1 MSSYEDYT
9 RVSRYYDRTRQAIG
23 VEIVVGCLAQAP
35 PPLHETVVLD
45 AGCGTGNYS
54 RAVLGHVGRVE
65 AVDGNPD
72 MLRVARDKM
81 LAERD
86 AGAVAF
92 HEGDITALPF
102 DDAVFDGVMVNQV
115 LHHLP
120 DDPGDGFPAHRLVLV
135 EMARVL
141 KPGGVLVVNTSSQH
155 QLRHGYWYHDLIPG
169 AAAAVRSRFAPL
181 DTLARLL
188 DDVGLAYSGRFAPLD
203 AVIQGQAYFDPR
215 GPLRDPW
222 RDGDSTWS
230 LLSPPALER
239 ALARVRELDERGR
252 LEEYV
257 RHHDALRPD
266 FGQVTFL
273 LSFRPRQPG

>member
-9 RVSRYYDRTRQAIG
+9 RVARHYDRTRRAVG
-23 VEIVVGCLAQAP
+23 AEIAVGCLAQAP
-35 PPLHETVVLD
+35 SPLHETVVLD

-72 MLRVARDKM
+72 MLRVARVKM
-81 LAERD
+81 
-86 AGAVAF
+86 AGEHDTGLVGF

-102 DDAVFDGVMVNQV
+102 EDEVFDGAMVNQV
-115 LHHLP
+115 LHHLS
-120 DDPGDGFPAHRLVLV
+120 DDPGGGFPAHRAVLA
-135 EMARVL
+135 EMARIL
-141 KPGGVLVVNTSSQH
+141 KPGGVLVVNTSSQR

-169 AAAAVRSRFAPL
+169 AAAAARSRFAPL
-181 DTLARLL
+181 DTLVHLL
-188 DDVGLAYSGRFAPLD
+188 VDVGLDYSGRFAPLD
-203 AVIQGQAYFDPR
+203 ALIQGEAYFDAR
-215 GPLRDPW
+215 GPLRQAW

-252 LEEYV
+252 LEGYL
-257 RHHDALRPD
+257 RHHDASRPD

-273 LSFRPRQPG
+273 LAFRPPRPG